1 MPLYDRIGN
10 QYRNYRRPD
19 LRISAAL
26 SRELAG
32 FRTIVNIG
40 AGAGSYEPVD
50 RKLVGVEPSWV
61 MIAQRS
67 KYGPPIVQAFA
78 EALPFKENSF
88 DCAMAL
94 LTIHH
99 WSDIKQGLKEAVRV
113 TKKRLILLTWIGF
126 VEEFWLVDYL
136 PEINEIDEPM
146 FPSIEQLS
154 SWLGPVRTISVP
166 IPHDGTDGFLCAY
179 WRRPQA
185 YLNEDV
191 RNAISTFSRV
201 TGFAKGLQALS
212 KDLNSGVWYQRYG
225 SLLGREEM
233 DPQGGI
239 WCLEANSLP
248 GLTSTSLLPQSAA
261 AAGIS
266 FPQLCGRI
274 CQLAIN
280 RHRTK
285 RR

>member
-1 MPLYDRIGN
+1 MSHLYDTIGKGY
-10 QYRNYRRPD
+10 QYYRRPD
-19 LRISAAL
+19 ARIASQILGEL
-26 SRELAG
+26 SDARSIL
-32 FRTIVNIG
+32 NIG

-50 RKLVGVEPSWV
+50 RKLIGVEPSWV

-67 KYGPPIVQAFA
+67 KDGPPIVQGFA

-99 WSDIKQGLKEAVRV
+99 WSDIQQGLKEAVRV

-126 VEEFWLVDYL
+126 VEDFWLVDYL

-146 FPSIEQLS
+146 FPSIERLS

-166 IPHDGTDGFLCAY
+166 IPHDCTDGFLCAY

-191 RNAISTFSRV
+191 RSAISTFSRV
-201 TGFAKGLQALS
+201 TDFEDGLLALS
-212 KDLNSGVWYQRYG
+212 KDLNSGIWHQRYS
-225 SLLGREEM
+225 SLLNREEM
-233 DPQGGI
+233 DFGY
-239 WCLEANSLP
+239 
-248 GLTSTSLLPQSAA
+248 
-261 AAGIS
+261 
-266 FPQLCGRI
+266 RI
-274 CQLAIN
+274 VVCD
-280 RHRTK
+280 K
-285 RR
+285 K

>member
-1 MPLYDRIGN
+1 MSLLYDTIGKGYRDYRKPDARIAS
-10 QYRNYRRPD
+10 QI
-19 LRISAAL
+19 LA
-26 SRELAG
+26 ELVGAQS
-32 FRTIVNIG
+32 ILNVG
-40 AGAGSYEPVD
+40 AGVGSYEPKERAVMA
-50 RKLVGVEPSWV
+50 VEPSWG
-61 MIAQRS
+61 MISQRFD
-67 KYGPPIVQAFA
+67 KRLPVVQAYA
-78 EALPFKENSF
+78 ESLPFKDSSF
-88 DCAMAL
+88 DSVMAI

-166 IPHDGTDGFLCAY
+166 IPHDCIDGFLCAY

-191 RNAISTFSRV
+191 RSAISTFSRG
-201 TGFAKGLQALS
+201 TGFAGGLQALA

-225 SLLGREEM
+225 SLLSREEM
-233 DPQGGI
+233 DFGYRI
-239 WCLEANSLP
+239 VVYDKK
-248 GLTSTSLLPQSAA
+248 SA
-261 AAGIS
+261 
-266 FPQLCGRI
+266 
-274 CQLAIN
+274 
-280 RHRTK
+280 
-285 RR
+285 